1 MGFNINENSI
11 KMKYNGFMIELFHG
25 SNVEVS
31 NPQIINSNRNLDFG
45 KGFYTTTNKVQAEQF
60 AQRICDLREAG
71 NSIVN
76 VYLFD
81 EKAAVRE
88 LKVLR
93 FKKPNGAWLDFVADN
108 RTGKRL
114 VNDFDLIVGPVA
126 NDDVFRTVN
135 IYLSGTITRSET
147 LKRLKV
153 KKLFNQYVFC
163 SDKALTYLNFN
174 TSYIVEEK

>member
-1 MGFNINENSI
+1 
-11 KMKYNGFMIELFHG
+11 MKYNSFMIDLYHG
-25 SNVEVS
+25 SNVEVTD
-31 NPQIINSNRNLDFG
+31 PRIIKSNRNLDFG
-45 KGFYTTTNKVQAEQF
+45 IGFYTTTNKVQAEQF
-60 AQRICDLREAG
+60 SKRICDLRQTG

-76 VYLFD
+76 VYSFD
-81 EKAAVRE
+81 EKAAGRE
-88 LKVLR
+88 LKILR
-93 FKKPNGAWLDFVADN
+93 FKKPDGAWLDFVADN

-114 VNDFDLIVGPVA
+114 QNDFDLIVGPVA

-163 SDKALTYLNFN
+163 SDKALTYLNFSS
-174 TSYIVEEK
+174 SYTVEEK